1 MGVHMFALKQMEI
14 VTTNLKDTIG
24 DHQLDVEFIHQR

>member
-14 VTTNLKDTIG
+14 LTTNLKHTIG
-24 DHQLDVEFIHQR
+24 NHQLDE